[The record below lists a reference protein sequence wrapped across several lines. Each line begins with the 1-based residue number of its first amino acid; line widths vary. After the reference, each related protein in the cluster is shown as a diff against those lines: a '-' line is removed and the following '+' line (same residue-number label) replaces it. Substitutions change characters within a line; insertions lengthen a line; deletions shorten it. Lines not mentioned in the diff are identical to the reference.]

1 MSESTP
7 PRRAAPRRVLVTGA
21 AGGIGHETVR
31 DLVAHGSAVT
41 ALDVAGTLPPEA
53 DRHVRGDAGD
63 PSVVGSA
70 LADVDA
76 VVHLAAIPHPTL
88 GTPEHVYR
96 TNVTATFTV
105 LAAAGEAGVRRA
117 VIASSINA
125 SGIPFNPHDIAP
137 AYYPIDEDLPTD
149 IADAYSL
156 SKNADE
162 RTAAMA
168 HRTWGIDVVA
178 FRFPL
183 TKDAST
189 LHEVAAMTARDP
201 VRSVREA
208 WSYLDVRDAARAI
221 RLGLVVDLAGAHVVG
236 LAAEDT
242 LLETD
247 TEVLLDRWAPA
258 VPRRRPMPGRSTA
271 VDTARARELLG
282 FVPRWS
288 IHRDGPLPADAA
300 AASAT
305 PATRSGVQA

>member
-1 MSESTP
+1 MTG
-7 PRRAAPRRVLVTGA
+7 PRRVLVTGA

-41 ALDVAGTLPPEA
+41 ALDIAGTLPPEA
-53 DRHVRGDAGD
+53 DRHVHGDAGD
-63 PSVVGSA
+63 PTVVGAA

-76 VVHLAAIPHPTL
+76 VVHLAAIPHPSL

-105 LAAAGEAGVRRA
+105 LATAGEAGVRRA

-137 AYYPIDEDLPTD
+137 AYYPIDEDLPVD

-178 FRFPL
+178 LRFPL
-183 TKDAST
+183 TKDEPT
-189 LHEVAAMTARDP
+189 LREVAAVTARDP
-201 VRSVREA
+201 AHTVREG

-221 RLGLVVDLAGAHVVG
+221 RLALVVELAGAHVVG
-236 LAAEDT
+236 LGAEDT
-242 LLETD
+242 LLDAD
-247 TEVLLDRWAPA
+247 TEVLLGRWAPG
-258 VPRRRPMPGRSTA
+258 VPHRRPMPGRTAA
-271 VDTARARELLG
+271 VDVTRARELLG
-282 FVPRWS
+282 FTPRWS
-288 IHRDGPLPADAA
+288 IHRDGPADGPADAA
-300 AASAT
+300 DADAAGR
-305 PATRSGVQA
+305 TRSAAQA